1 MPTRPVTAPLL
12 SDQAR
17 ATLIGRFGSQVS
29 AWCDE
34 LPRLVA
40 AITADW
46 RLRVHRLLPA
56 GGTSVVLLCHTDDDD
71 PVVLKLTPDPQIAAA
86 EQTALDAWCD
96 SPYVVAL
103 LDADIDRGALLLE
116 ALHPGASLHDE
127 PAARS
132 LPDIAPLLTNLWSPR
147 PTGVSASSSS
157 STSPNNASNFN
168 ARQPKICRD
177 RSSTTH
183 APMRSPSPATARSRC
198 STAISTSATSS
209 ALAAAWSP
217 SIHAHA
223 SATATS
229 TRSTGHSPA
238 PPAAMTSTA
247 TSTLSPTTSQH
258 WTRCELRPGARQSSP
273 SSPPASLPAIHTTG
287 AVNSSHDSPQT
298 QPEGH
303 GVVRSPQHE
312 NQLRVASTAG
322 IRPCCRHTSAE
333 GVFWDWPGDT
343 EVILS
348 QKPR

>member
-46 RLRVHRLLPA
+46 RLRVRRVLPA

-71 PVVLKLTPDPQIAAA
+71 PVVLKLTPDPEIAAA

-127 PAARS
+127 PAAWS

-147 PTGVSASSSS
+147 PTGITGWPDLRERVEFIFDLTERRIELQRAA
-157 STSPNNASNFN
+157 TEDLP
-168 ARQPKICRD
+168 RQVIDDSRAYALTLACDGPITLLHGDLHLGNVLRD
-177 RSSTTH
+177 RRGLVAIDPRPCIGDRNFDAVDWALAGATSRDDIDRNIDTLAH
-183 APMRSPSPATARSRC
+183 HVPALDPMR
-198 STAISTSATSS
+198 TSAWCQAIAAVIATSIL
-209 ALAAAWSP
+209 ARDPHDRRGQFLARLAAD
-217 SIHAHA
+217 
-223 SATATS
+223 TA
-229 TRSTGHSPA
+229 
-238 PPAAMTSTA
+238 
-247 TSTLSPTTSQH
+247 
-258 WTRCELRPGARQSSP
+258 
-273 SSPPASLPAIHTTG
+273 
-287 AVNSSHDSPQT
+287 
-298 QPEGH
+298 
-303 GVVRSPQHE
+303 
-312 NQLRVASTAG
+312 
-322 IRPCCRHTSAE
+322 
-333 GVFWDWPGDT
+333 
-343 EVILS
+343 
-348 QKPR
+348 